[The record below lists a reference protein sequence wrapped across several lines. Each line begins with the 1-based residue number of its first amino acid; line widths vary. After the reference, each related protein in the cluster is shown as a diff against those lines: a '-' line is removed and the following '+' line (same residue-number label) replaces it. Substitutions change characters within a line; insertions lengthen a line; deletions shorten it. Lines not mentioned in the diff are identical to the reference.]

1 MDTDWVADASVRQKR
16 APRRAYYSTEDLSSF
31 PCPFV
36 LGYLSVSALYP
47 VFFVALLMS
56 KDALRSAIGDALRLL
71 PPHKIRQKSSRIA
84 GFVSSLSWWHESDV
98 VLAFRSLTRE
108 VQTDALLDA
117 ALREEKQLGLPRLV
131 AGELRFHRVAN
142 VSLDLT
148 RGSYGIEEPKPE
160 LPEIT
165 LRTRIIALVPGLA
178 FTASGARLG
187 RGGGYYDRFLQAY
200 GHAVT
205 AVGLCFDLQ
214 LREELPT
221 EEGDMA
227 VDYVVTESGVVRC
240 DDRGETPA
248 GSRR

>member
-1 MDTDWVADASVRQKR
+1 MSR
-16 APRRAYYSTEDLSSF
+16 LS
-31 PCPFV
+31 
-36 LGYLSVSALYP
+36 G
-47 VFFVALLMS
+47 
-56 KDALRSAIGDALRLL
+56 
-71 PPHKIRQKSSRIA
+71 
-84 GFVSSLSWWHESDV
+84 WHESDV

-108 VQTDALLDA
+108 VQTDTLLDA
-117 ALREEKQLGLPRLV
+117 ALAEGKQLGLPRLV

-160 LPEIT
+160 LPEIP
-165 LRTRIIALVPGLA
+165 LRTRIIALVPGLG
-178 FTASGARLG
+178 FTPSGARLG

-221 EEGDMA
+221 GEGDMP
-227 VDYVVTESGVVRC
+227 VDYVVTESGVIRC
-240 DDRGETPA
+240 EGRGESPE